1 MEGLGMIF
9 TLAIIVAA
17 IILLILLILL
27 PLYVFQICGAAQR
40 SERILKDILY
50 ELQKTNEHLLPPPPQ
65 E

>member
-1 MEGLGMIF
+1 MEGLGIF
-9 TLAIIVAA
+9 FTFAIIVAG
-17 IILLILLILL
+17 IILLFLLILL

-65 E
+65 